1 MGFGFVNPLPGS
13 YQDDNLNT
21 ALWTLKTVEEELKK
35 AFPNKSITLD
45 IFLAGIAK
53 TQHPGRFEKI
63 SKSPVIIRDGAHNP
77 GAARALRDALYSDR
91 SLPKEKKIHLIMGV
105 FKDKDYRE
113 ILRIML
119 PGSVSLT
126 AFDLP
131 DSVRGLPKEELAK
144 VAEEITANGSDGSA
158 GINIRTAGSL
168 KEALEETESAGPG
181 DVYVVFG
188 SLSLMQLFKEI

>member
-1 MGFGFVNPLPGS
+1 M
-13 YQDDNLNT
+13 
-21 ALWTLKTVEEELKK
+21 
-35 AFPNKSITLD
+35 
-45 IFLAGIAK
+45 AGIAK

-63 SKSPVIIRDGAHNP
+63 LRSPVIIRDGAHNP
-77 GAARALRDALYSDR
+77 GAARALRDALYSDKT
-91 SLPKEKKIHLIMGV
+91 LPEDKKIHLIMGV

-119 PGSVSLT
+119 PGSVSLI

-131 DSVRGLPKEELAK
+131 DPVRGLPKEDLAK
-144 VAEEITANGSDGSA
+144 AAEEITEEITENGSGGAA